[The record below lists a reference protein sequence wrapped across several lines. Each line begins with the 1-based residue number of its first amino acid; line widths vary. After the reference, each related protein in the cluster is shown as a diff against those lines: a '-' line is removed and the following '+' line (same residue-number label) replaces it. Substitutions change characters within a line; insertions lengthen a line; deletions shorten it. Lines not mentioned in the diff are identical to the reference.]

1 MSLHRYIGLVILLM
15 VPFFTLW
22 YALGALPSAPALW
35 LSQLTLEGALP
46 NMLEAVTIDNHQ
58 LLALT
63 RFGEL
68 DDQIVPLA
76 EAEYQL
82 AFPLNTRMLSYSV
95 PFYAALHF
103 ASRLERPLER
113 FAWGLF
119 VLWLLMFLGIVV
131 VTLKNLML
139 GLGEL
144 HPQHRAAAA
153 PRGHRA
159 AVSVQYADRAH
170 AGAGRAV
177 GLERTRHAPGGSPAG
192 QACRTTALGAPGQ
205 AATRGAR
212 IADRVWARVG

>member
-1 MSLHRYIGLVILLM
+1 MSLYRYIGLVILLM

-35 LSQLTLEGALP
+35 LSQLTLNGALP
-46 NMLEAVTIDNHQ
+46 NVLEAVTIDNHQ

-68 DDQIVPLA
+68 DGQVVALA

-119 VLWLLMFLGIVV
+119 VLWSLMFLGIVA

-139 GLGEL
+139 GLGDL
-144 HPQHRAAAA
+144 LYTHSTVPLPPPAAIALLYQFSTLIVPTLAPVALWAWSIRKTPQGAALLGRHAA
-153 PRGHRA
+153 P
-159 AVSVQYADRAH
+159 
-170 AGAGRAV
+170 
-177 GLERTRHAPGGSPAG
+177 PP
-192 QACRTTALGAPGQ
+192 
-205 AATRGAR
+205 
-212 IADRVWARVG
+212 